1 MSQIVE
7 IDDKIE
13 VDKISVEEV
22 NTDNNIEIDKLID
35 NDKSPH
41 NGEPITLFK
50 GISIYDTHS
59 KLEITQNSTKW
70 EIISLSDNNK
80 IKLQVIKKIKV
91 GNSWDIR
98 YTRAQNFKLL
108 HNNLR
113 LYKMKLFNDSDI
125 IILTTMG
132 LLIYH
137 FNDDDKSIS
146 LNYFY
151 YMDLFFNKKG
161 VKYYKKVFS
170 KDTLPLPNYDSFKY
184 NDEWISHIKNNKEC
198 LLKYGVGLLKFA
210 IKEHNLD
217 LIEEIYEK
225 CIIHFKEDLKNN
237 VKFLSIITSTIP
249 LLNKHY
255 PEYIAKYL
263 LDTAMIIDSSVYNIE
278 RLNGNLHLY
287 SFQHSQIVNFT
298 CWEKYDEF
306 LFYFEYNY
314 KIMFWIV
321 FVIQVLIT
329 LPLLPIYYAIF
340 NILPKRYNNKFGTN
354 MIPFLY
360 FLILKTYSKEMSTLI
375 LTPTIT
381 FMNPYINFINYPKNY
396 NWLLELIK
404 PQSSPFVKAINND
417 IYKTWDGETII
428 NFKWN
433 TYGKYY
439 YIIIWI
445 GFIALLGCFT
455 TAATIP
461 QQYINDNI
469 QKQLLIT
476 SIILGFIHLS
486 FEVRQFIYNPNKW
499 FRNFWNIFDIIA
511 FLLPIYTSI
520 YWLQT
525 DKRNIELLS
534 FTCLFL
540 DIKFLLFF
548 RVFESFGI
556 YFAIIISVGKQII
569 SFLVVLLIIIISF
582 AHAFYILLSPKTNI
596 TFNEFLH
603 NNDSNNPWNI
613 VPTYIQVFENGT
625 NNSNPI
631 LIQQPDGNTNMF
643 VNFKT
648 ALFAMYLFLTG
659 DSSALSN
666 WSYIDNSALTIMI
679 VLFSLLIVIYLMNLF
694 IGLLNIAIEKDNNRV
709 SYLIQKAEI
718 LAEIELFYLLPY
730 QRRWNT
736 WFPEIIY
743 YYASVDKSREKVK
756 DMINKGEWNT
766 NKFPELKEDLLSK
779 LNIQSVN
786 KTNLQ

>member
-278 RLNGNLHLY
+278 RLN
-287 SFQHSQIVNFT
+287 
-298 CWEKYDEF
+298 
-306 LFYFEYNY
+306 
-314 KIMFWIV
+314 
-321 FVIQVLIT
+321 
-329 LPLLPIYYAIF
+329 
-340 NILPKRYNNKFGTN
+340 
-354 MIPFLY
+354 
-360 FLILKTYSKEMSTLI
+360 
-375 LTPTIT
+375 
-381 FMNPYINFINYPKNY
+381 
-396 NWLLELIK
+396 
-404 PQSSPFVKAINND
+404 
-417 IYKTWDGETII
+417 
-428 NFKWN
+428 
-433 TYGKYY
+433 
-439 YIIIWI
+439 
-445 GFIALLGCFT
+445 ALLGCFT

-499 FRNFWNIFDIIA
+499 FRNFWNIF
-511 FLLPIYTSI
+511 
-520 YWLQT
+520 
-525 DKRNIELLS
+525 
-534 FTCLFL
+534 
-540 DIKFLLFF
+540 
-548 RVFESFGI
+548 
-556 YFAIIISVGKQII
+556 
-569 SFLVVLLIIIISF
+569 
-582 AHAFYILLSPKTNI
+582 
-596 TFNEFLH
+596 
-603 NNDSNNPWNI
+603 